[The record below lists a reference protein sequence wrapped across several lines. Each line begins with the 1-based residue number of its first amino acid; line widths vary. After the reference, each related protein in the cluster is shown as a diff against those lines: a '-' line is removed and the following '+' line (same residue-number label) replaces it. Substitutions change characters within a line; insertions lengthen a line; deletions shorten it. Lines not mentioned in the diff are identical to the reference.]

1 MGEDIFYNAL
11 KNFFVYY
18 DGKIMH
24 EIIAEMSLYMSKYL

>member
-1 MGEDIFYNAL
+1 MGEDIFYNVL

-18 DGKIMH
+18 DGQIMH